1 MQRTPRLLVSSLP
14 YLVLFGAT
22 LLVGAELARPFRSAS
37 IAPDSQAAVLY
48 FERIIAG
55 QRLEAYVPTVPKPL
69 LSAIFGG
76 LYHFTGEW
84 RTLAWVTLLAHA
96 SGVTLTALLATRV
109 GGWIAGTVVG
119 VLLMLN
125 TNLLYD
131 VGFAL
136 AVPFALLGWA
146 VAGLAW
152 SARTARYAIAGLALA
167 WATLARLE
175 TVALIGM
182 IILALAWGT
191 FAPAR
196 WRIATAPRRAWLVPG
211 LALLAFPVMLIHDQL
226 LTGDPLY
233 WTTVAPRYAA
243 QGTARLP
250 ALDEVAG
257 AMIERYWQL
266 GGVFLLAVVG
276 AIAIVRAR
284 LWWVAV
290 ALVGLGP
297 GVAALLL
304 ILAFRGVIVPPR
316 YVAPIDIAV
325 VFAAGLGAAAVGSW
339 ILDRIGP
346 DQQSTGRWR
355 AWAPV
360 AIVIAICVVLAGPG
374 WLSGPDLRDRITA
387 NLRLGVNT
395 DAAAGPIADALAA
408 MPRSEPGQ
416 PRVLIPPGIN
426 VRLALDLGLTLD
438 QVRGTDPSQI
448 YVAAGYPPPGVVV
461 FHSTPGDA
469 RDPAWEELE
478 IDAPRTIGDVELV
491 PFASDARLGYWVVAV
506 R

>member
-1 MQRTPRLLVSSLP
+1 VQRTPSLLISSLP

-22 LLVGAELARPFRSAS
+22 LIVGAELARPLRSAS

-48 FERIIAG
+48 FERIISG
-55 QRLEAYVPTVPKPL
+55 QRLEVFVPTNPKPL
-69 LSAIFGG
+69 LSVIFGG
-76 LYHFTGEW
+76 LYQLTGDW

-152 SARTARYAIAGLALA
+152 SARTPRYAIAGLALT

-196 WRIATAPRRAWLVPG
+196 WRIATVPRRAWLVPA

-226 LTGDPLY
+226 LTGDPMY
-233 WTTVAPRYAA
+233 WASVAPRYAG

-250 ALDEVAG
+250 SLGEVAG

-266 GGVFLLAVVG
+266 GGITILAVIG
-276 AIAIVRAR
+276 AIAVVRAR
-284 LWWVAV
+284 QWWVAV

-304 ILAFRGVIVPPR
+304 FLAFRGVIVPPR
-316 YVAPIDIAV
+316 YVAPIDIAI
-325 VFAAGLGAAAVGSW
+325 VFAAGLGAAAIGRWV
-339 ILDRIGP
+339 LDRIGP
-346 DQQSTGRWR
+346 DQQATGGWR
-355 AWAPV
+355 PWAPV
-360 AIVIAICVVLAGPG
+360 AIVVAVCVVLAGPG

-395 DAAAGPIADALAA
+395 DAAVEPIAEALAA
-408 MPRSEPGQ
+408 APPPEQGQ

-426 VRLALDLGLTLD
+426 IRLALDLGLTLD
-438 QVRGTDPSQI
+438 QLRGTDPSQI

-478 IDAPRTIGDVELV
+478 IDAPQTVGDVELV
-491 PFASDARLGYWVVAV
+491 PFAANPRSGYWVVAV